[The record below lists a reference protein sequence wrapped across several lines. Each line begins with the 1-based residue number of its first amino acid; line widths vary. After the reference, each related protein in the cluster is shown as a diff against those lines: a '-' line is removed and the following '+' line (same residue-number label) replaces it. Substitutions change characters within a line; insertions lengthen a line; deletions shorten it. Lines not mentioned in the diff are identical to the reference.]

1 MFTISPPMRIL
12 HLFSDWKWTGPAEP
26 TLNLAMALSRRGH
39 VVWYACRRPPEGVP
53 QSLLAKARER
63 GWEPILDFALNRYF
77 APLDLLHDVRR
88 LARFLERNQVDVLHC
103 HLSHDHVVGVLGRMA
118 SSRQVLLVRTN
129 HRGVPIAHRLGTWLL
144 FQRTDGYMGYSRL
157 AMEADAR
164 TLEWDPSRCAA
175 IEGSVDLARFGATR
189 ARASKRAEFG
199 FGDGD
204 VVAGI
209 VARMQRH
216 RRFDLLFEAVARAS
230 KEVPALRLLVVGRGT
245 HQEEVGKRAASRMGL
260 GERVVFGGYR
270 AGDYEDA
277 LAAIDFKVFL
287 VPGSDG
293 SCRAVREAMAMG
305 KPVIA
310 TKRGMLPEI
319 VIDGET
325 GLLVDETPEALAW
338 ALVRLSQD
346 AELRRR
352 LGAGARAR
360 AVARFSLDDQASAVE
375 SFYARLREIG
385 QRDRIALSR

>member
-1 MFTISPPMRIL
+1 MRIL

-39 VVWYACRRPPEGVP
+39 TVWYACRRPPEGVP
-53 QSLLAKARER
+53 QSLLTKAHER
-63 GWEPILDFALNRYF
+63 GFQPLLDFSLNRYF

-88 LARFLERNQVDVLHC
+88 LARFLERHEVDVLHC
-103 HLSHDHVVGVLGRMA
+103 HLSHDHVVGVLGSMA
-118 SSRQVLLVRTN
+118 SSRPALVVRTN
-129 HRGVPIAHRLGTWLL
+129 HRGVPIAHRFGTWLL
-144 FQRTDGYMGYSRL
+144 FQRTDGYVGYSRL

-164 TLEWDPSRCAA
+164 TLEWDPSRGAT
-175 IEGSVDLARFGATR
+175 IEGSVDLDRFDPSR
-189 ARASKRAEFG
+189 SRASKRGEFG
-199 FGDGD
+199 FASGD

-216 RRFDLLFEAVARAS
+216 RRFDLLMEAVSRAS
-230 KEVPALRLLVVGRGT
+230 REVPSLRLLVVGRGT
-245 HQEEVGKRAASRMGL
+245 HQEEVAKRPAARMGL

-270 AGDYEDA
+270 AADYEDA

-325 GLLVDETPEALAW
+325 GLLVDETPEALSW

-352 LGAGARAR
+352 LGAAARAR

-375 SFYARLREIG
+375 SFYARLREARG
-385 QRDRIALSR
+385 SARILAP